1 MGIGITAHDESKC
14 EYLPLHCDYFDV
26 TFKRLS
32 FPFLTL
38 MQWSMRILPGKTSNS
53 RVGQRRSAR
62 IENTALDKHGSTLSR
77 GGANVVVAIMRQHNL
92 TETNDSNW

>member
-14 EYLPLHCDYFDV
+14 EYLPLRCDYFDV
-26 TFKRLS
+26 TFKRLA

-53 RVGQRRSAR
+53 RVCQKRSAR
-62 IENTALDKHGSTLSR
+62 IKNTESDKRGSTLSKS
-77 GGANVVVAIMRQHNL
+77 GVNGVVAIISQQNL
-92 TETNDSNW
+92 TKTNDSNG